1 MKNTNTEKKFLNISL
16 QTYSQ
21 KTILEKMREFILN
34 PGKMKHIVSIN
45 PENMVVAQENEDFRL
60 SLESADLHLIDGIG
74 IIWACWFLGQLSGER
89 FAGVDFMQKSIDEL
103 SNRSSRVL
111 FLGGK
116 PGIAERL
123 AVCFQKKYPRLTCMG
138 IEGGQNIKNDSTGS
152 KTASI
157 LQKIHA
163 FKPHVIFISFGS
175 PTQELWVWHNREALC
190 GTVCVGV
197 GGAFDFIAGTVS
209 RAPVFIRQVG
219 LEWLY
224 RLVVQP
230 WRWKR
235 QLRLFTF
242 IVLVLQQKIRS
253 L

>member
-1 MKNTNTEKKFLNISL
+1 MKKTNTKKKFLNISL
-16 QTYSQ
+16 QTHSQ
-21 KTILEKMREFILN
+21 KTILEKMREFVQN
-34 PGKMKHIVSIN
+34 PGEMKHIVSIN
-45 PENMVVAQENEDFRL
+45 PENVVVAQENEDFRL
-60 SLESADLHLIDGIG
+60 SLESADLHLIDGVG
-74 IIWACWFLGQLSGER
+74 ILWACRFLGQLSGER
-89 FAGVDFMQKSIDEL
+89 FAGVDFMEKSIEEL
-103 SNRSSRVL
+103 SNGSSRVL

-116 PGIAERL
+116 PEIAEQL
-123 AVCFQKKYPRLTCMG
+123 ATCYQKKYPQLRCLG
-138 IEGGQNIKNDSTGS
+138 IEGGQNMKNDTTGS

-157 LQKIHA
+157 LQNIHA

-175 PTQELWVWHNREALC
+175 PTQELWVWHNREQLR

-235 QLRLFTF
+235 QLRLLQFV
-242 IVLVLQQKIRS
+242 VLVLQQKLRS